1 MGVCEMGREN
11 SKYVIVYRG
20 EVLKY
25 LIPGQFVFFQRKKEY
40 GGGFWLGKTH
50 ENGFEFVLEQPT
62 SLSYGLAYLIRLS
75 SVEARHMEFVDDIDD
90 FKLT

>member
-1 MGVCEMGREN
+1 MWGGKMGSKN
-11 SKYVIVYRG
+11 SKYEIVYRG
-20 EVLKY
+20 EALKH
-25 LIPGQFVFFQRKKEY
+25 LIPGQFVFFQREKEY

-50 ENGFEFVLEQPT
+50 DDGFEFVLEQPT

-75 SVEARHMEFVDDIDD
+75 SVEARYMEFVDDIDD

>member
-1 MGVCEMGREN
+1 MGSKN
-11 SKYVIVYRG
+11 SKYEIVYRG
-20 EVLKY
+20 EFLKH
-25 LIPGQFVFFQRKKEY
+25 LIPGQCVFFQRKKEY

-50 ENGFEFVLEQPT
+50 EDGFEFILEQPT

-75 SVEARHMEFVDDIDD
+75 SVEARYMEFVDDIDD

>member
-1 MGVCEMGREN
+1 MGSKN
-11 SKYVIVYRG
+11 SKYVIVYRS
-20 EVLKY
+20 EALEH

-40 GGGFWLGKTH
+40 GDGFWLGKTH
-50 ENGFEFVLEQPT
+50 EDGFEFVLEQPT
-62 SLSYGLAYLIRLS
+62 SLSYGLAYLISLS

>member
-1 MGVCEMGREN
+1 MGSKN

-20 EVLKY
+20 EVLRH

-50 ENGFEFVLEQPT
+50 EDGFEFVLEQPT

-75 SVEARHMEFVDDIDD
+75 SV
-90 FKLT
+90 

>member
-1 MGVCEMGREN
+1 MGSKN
-11 SKYVIVYRG
+11 SKYVFVYRG
-20 EVLKY
+20 EALEH

-40 GGGFWLGKTH
+40 GDGFWLGKTH
-50 ENGFEFVLEQPT
+50 EDGFEFVLEQPT
-62 SLSYGLAYLIRLS
+62 SLSYGLAYLISLS